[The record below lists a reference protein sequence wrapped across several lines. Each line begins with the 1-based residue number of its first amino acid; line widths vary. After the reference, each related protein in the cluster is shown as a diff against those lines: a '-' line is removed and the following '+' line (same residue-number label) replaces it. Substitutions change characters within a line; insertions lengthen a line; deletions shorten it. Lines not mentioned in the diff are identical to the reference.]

1 MLLLNVDKFLEMIV
15 YVQIFCYF
23 YYLIFLY
30 IIFSL
35 KFYTTINILP
45 SVYPCGIGFYLYTL
59 PATIVC
65 IMDFVGLQKLASF
78 ASSLTAFQLK
88 HYFFAFISSCCCWF
102 IVYLERERVFCLVRL
117 HTESILLFLQYSIR
131 KLNQQRR
138 FY

>member
-1 MLLLNVDKFLEMIV
+1 MLLLNIDKFLEMIV
-15 YVQIFCYF
+15 YVSNFFLFLLFNISLYF
-23 YYLIFLY
+23 
-30 IIFSL
+30 FSL

-78 ASSLTAFQLK
+78 ASSLTAFWLK

-117 HTESILLFLQYSIR
+117 HTESILLFL
-131 KLNQQRR
+131 
-138 FY
+138 